1 MIAHAVNFCHLI
13 CVRSTSVPIFR
24 GMSFENIVT
33 KLRSPVRELV
43 MSASESGG
51 NLLGNDDN
59 DKREVIGWIDK
70 LSQDTMVAERNLKV
84 RYNIL

>member
-1 MIAHAVNFCHLI
+1 M
-13 CVRSTSVPIFR
+13 
-24 GMSFENIVT
+24 T

-43 MSASESGG
+43 LSAGG

-70 LSQDTMVAERNLKV
+70 LSQNMIAESNLKV
-84 RYNIL
+84 RYNHSVRPESFS